1 MMMESR
7 IMSLIDGTDPSLEI
21 LRNMSQTERELDSKL
36 PFHCFVFALI
46 FLLTLIA
53 APKLKARA

>member
-21 LRNMSQTERELDSKL
+21 LRNMSQTERIGPNYLFIVL
-36 PFHCFVFALI
+36 
-46 FLLTLIA
+46 FLL
-53 APKLKARA
+53 